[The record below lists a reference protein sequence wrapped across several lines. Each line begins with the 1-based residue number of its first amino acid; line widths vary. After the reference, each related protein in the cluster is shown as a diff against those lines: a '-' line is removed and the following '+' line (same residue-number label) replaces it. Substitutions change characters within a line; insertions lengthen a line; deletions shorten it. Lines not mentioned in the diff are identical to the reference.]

1 VATAQD
7 VLNVA
12 RSQIGFIEGPINENP
27 YGIWYGIPN
36 ASYCAMGISWCF
48 AQVGLSS
55 LVAAQTP
62 KGFAYCP
69 AGLNWFQRQG
79 LVVNKYQAQPGD
91 LVFFSW
97 GTGVAEHVEIVEA
110 ASADGLTTIGFNT
123 GDQNTRAA
131 ANGGGCYREH
141 RPYLYVMA
149 IVRPRYPVPLKPV
162 SKGVTSKKATAGVAA
177 TGTAAAATAAALHGT
192 AATTSSA
199 KVVPTPTPTAFY
211 APPFPTT
218 SKSFALGQT
227 NDAVL
232 TVQKALVKKGLLVAK
247 YATGTMNT
255 QTQAA
260 LAIFDKKAGII
271 VKAGAVPQIVYD
283 TLKGSL

>member
-1 VATAQD
+1 MATAQD

>member
-1 VATAQD
+1 MATSLD

-12 RSQIGFIEGPINENP
+12 RSQIGFIEGPMNENP

-36 ASYCAMGISWCF
+36 ASYCAIGVSWCF
-48 AQVGLSS
+48 AQVGLSH

-69 AGLNWFQRQG
+69 AGLTWFQRQG

-91 LVFFSW
+91 IVFFSW

-149 IVRPRYPVPLKPV
+149 IVRPRYPLPVKPTT
-162 SKGVTSKKATAGVAA
+162 GIATSKKATAGVAA
-177 TGTAAAATAAALHGT
+177 TGAAIAGTTAMMHTGT
-192 AATTSSA
+192 TTTS
-199 KVVPTPTPTAFY
+199 PTPTPSPTIFI
-211 APPFPTT
+211 APPFP
-218 SKSFALGQT
+218 SSQNSFKLGQT

-232 TVQKALVKKGLLVAK
+232 TIQKALVKKGILKLK
-247 YATGTMNT
+247 YATGTMNI
-255 QTQAA
+255 QTQSA
-260 LAIFDKKAGII
+260 LKVFDKKLGII
-271 VKAGAVPQIVYD
+271 VQGGAVPQIVYD
-283 TLKGSL
+283 NLKGAL

>member
-192 AATTSSA
+192 AATTNSA
-199 KVVPTPTPTAFY
+199 KIVPTPTPTAFY

-232 TVQKALVKKGLLVAK
+232 TVQKALVKKGFLVTK

>member
-1 VATAQD
+1 MATALD

-12 RSQIGFIEGPINENP
+12 RSQIGFVEGPMNENP

-48 AQVGLSS
+48 AQVGLSH

-91 LVFFSW
+91 IVFFSW
-97 GTGVAEHVEIVEA
+97 GTGAAEHVEIVEA
-110 ASADGLTTIGFNT
+110 ASTDGLTTIGFNT
-123 GDQNTRAA
+123 TDKNTKEA

-149 IVRPRYPVPLKPV
+149 IVRPKYPVLIKPSV
-162 SKGVTSKKATAGVAA
+162 SKITNKKTTAGVAA
-177 TGTAAAATAAALHGT
+177 TGAVIAGT
-192 AATTSSA
+192 TGMMHNGAVTTTTNNSGPSI
-199 KVVPTPTPTAFY
+199 VFI
-211 APPFPTT
+211 APPFPT
-218 SKSFALGQT
+218 SQNSFNLGQT

-232 TVQKALVKKGLLVAK
+232 TIQKALVKKSLLK
-247 YATGTMNT
+247 PIYATGTMNVET
-255 QTQAA
+255 KTA
-260 LAIFDKKAGII
+260 LTLFDKKLGII
-271 VKAGAVPQIVYD
+271 VKGGAVPQIVYD
-283 TLKGSL
+283 NLKGLL